1 MIPSL
6 GKLLVASS
14 TPLSQS
20 WWLCGLFVALDRDK
34 CSMGEKVKWK
44 YVQRM
49 VTGAAVNAVAFLTT
63 EGKTR
68 LSKSSINN
76 VFVCQS
82 TTMSNQK
89 QLHVSQSFP
98 APCGNCLGTFDKSPL
113 SQAELKKALFLSVH
127 VLLRCSQYLGS
138 SSTKPACSGASWN
151 PYLRAWQGFALN
163 MLCFCKL

>member
-1 MIPSL
+1 
-6 GKLLVASS
+6 
-14 TPLSQS
+14 
-20 WWLCGLFVALDRDK
+20 
-34 CSMGEKVKWK
+34 
-44 YVQRM
+44 M

-98 APCGNCLGTFDKSPL
+98 APCGNCLGMFDKSPL
-113 SQAELKKALFLSVH
+113 SQAELKRPFFVSACVTTMFPIPQFLIYKASMQRS
-127 VLLRCSQYLGS
+127 LLES
-138 SSTKPACSGASWN
+138 SSQSLTRFCPEHVVPLQIIIRFESDT
-151 PYLRAWQGFALN
+151 YLKWA
-163 MLCFCKL
+163 K